1 MRVRIIQQGEEID
14 EGRGKGAWLGHV
26 QRAGGWDL
34 VTRAGLGTSG
44 SRRGQVPGVGVVV
57 AVPEYSFFKK

>member
-1 MRVRIIQQGEEID
+1 MQVRIIQQGGEID

-26 QRAGGWDL
+26 LRAGVWDL

-44 SRRGQVPGVGVVV
+44 SRKEHVPGVGVVV
-57 AVPEYSFFKK
+57 AIPGYSFFKK